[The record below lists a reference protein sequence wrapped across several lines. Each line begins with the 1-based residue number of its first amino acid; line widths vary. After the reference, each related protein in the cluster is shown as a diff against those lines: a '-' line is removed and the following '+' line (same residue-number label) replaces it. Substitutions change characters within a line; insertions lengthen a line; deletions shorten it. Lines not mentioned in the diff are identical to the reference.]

1 MPKRLFARLA
11 AVLLAFVPALVA
23 VGLVAHYFRADLT
36 AFCPAYDV
44 DQYMYVVE
52 ARTFA
57 VAGFSGGYYG
67 SGGQTARLL
76 RFGPHGAVHPLVYGG
91 LARLLGGWNDW
102 LVPALNMAFVALALL
117 CLGRKLSLGRLA
129 CLTAFLCLF
138 PQTLLY
144 LPLSYQEAFQYAV
157 ALLLALGLGGY
168 LLKAADGAASGR
180 DTVWALGLVFLAGLT
195 RPTWAVL
202 FPALLWARA
211 RPGWPGLARALAG
224 GGGLL
229 AATYA
234 AFSLFASPWHVA
246 SGPGMFQALARLDFG
261 PLLHQT
267 GGNLASLFNFR
278 DNAVNTLN
286 LLIIVGGT
294 GLVALVSCLGKAG
307 ARRYAVAAFHV
318 CNVLA
323 PLALY
328 VIVYNGTGYQ
338 LTRLLSAHFLLS
350 FAVFLLVAPPGSVRW
365 AAGPVLAACLGMLP
379 MSLKSFV
386 LFVRPAYDDYA
397 GYARQI
403 NALRQE
409 MASALLLSKDAP
421 SPWLRTLAIVS
432 GDEALP
438 SLAVPDFYGVQ
449 VYAPSSLE
457 TPLKAGF
464 VLLDAKA
471 HALAAKA
478 NALTHA
484 ADTSRGTLYRND
496 VAFGFAGK

>member
-1 MPKRLFARLA
+1 MPKRLLARLA
-11 AVLLAFVPALVA
+11 AVLLAFAPALVA
-23 VGLVAHYFRADLT
+23 MGLVAHYFHADLT

-57 VAGFSGGYYG
+57 AAGFSGGYYG
-67 SGGQTARLL
+67 SGGQTAKLL
-76 RFGPHGAVHPLVYGG
+76 RFGPHGAVHPLIYGG
-91 LARLLGGWNDW
+91 LAKLLGGWRDW
-102 LVPALNMAFVALALL
+102 LVPVLNMAFVTLALL
-117 CLGRKLSLGRLA
+117 GLGRKLSLGRFA
-129 CLTAFLCLF
+129 CLTAFFCLF

-168 LLKAADGAASGR
+168 LRRAAAGVASGR
-180 DTVWALGLVFLAGLT
+180 DMAWALGLVFLAALS

-202 FPALLWARA
+202 FPALLWVRA
-211 RPGWPGLARALAG
+211 KPGWGGLAISLAG

-229 AATYA
+229 AATYG

-246 SGPGMFQALARLDFG
+246 SGPSMLPALARLDFG
-261 PLLHQT
+261 PLLRQA
-267 GGNLASLFNFR
+267 GGNLASLLNFQ

-286 LLIIVGGT
+286 LLIIAGGA
-294 GLVALVSCLGKAG
+294 GLLAAVSCLGKP
-307 ARRYAVAAFHV
+307 RRYGLAAFHV
-318 CNVLA
+318 CNVVA

-350 FAVFLLVAPPGSVRW
+350 FAVFLLGAPAGAVRW
-365 AAGPVLAACLGMLP
+365 AVGPIFAACLGMLP

-386 LFVRPAYDDYA
+386 IFVRPAYDDYA

-403 NALRQE
+403 DALRRD
-409 MASALLLSKDAP
+409 MAPALLLSKDAP
-421 SPWLRTLAIVS
+421 SPWLRTLAVVS
-432 GDEALP
+432 GEETLP
-438 SLAVPDFYGVQ
+438 SLAVPDCYGVQ
-449 VYAPSSLE
+449 VYVASSLDA
-457 TPLKAGF
+457 PLRAGF

-478 NALTHA
+478 NALTHV
-484 ADTSRGTLYRND
+484 ADTAHGALYRND

>member
-1 MPKRLFARLA
+1 MPKRFFARLA
-11 AVLLAFVPALVA
+11 AVLLAFAPALIVM
-23 VGLVAHYFRADLT
+23 GLVAHYFHADLT

-57 VAGFSGGYYG
+57 AAGFSGGYYG

-76 RFGPHGAVHPLVYGG
+76 RFGPHGAVHALVYGG
-91 LARLLGGWNDW
+91 MARLLGGWDDW
-102 LVPALNMAFVALALL
+102 LVPALNMAFVSLALL
-117 CLGRKLSLGRLA
+117 CLGRRLSLGRLA
-129 CLTAFLCLF
+129 CLTAFFCLF

-157 ALLLALGLGGY
+157 ALLLALGLGDY
-168 LLKAADGAASGR
+168 LLKAAAGVASGR
-180 DTVWALGLVFLAGLT
+180 DMAWALGLVFLAGLS

-211 RPGWPGLARALAG
+211 RPGWPGLAISLAG

-246 SGPGMFQALARLDFG
+246 SGPGMLQALARLDFD
-261 PLLHQT
+261 PLLRQA
-267 GGNLASLFNFR
+267 GGNLTSLLNFQ

-307 ARRYAVAAFHV
+307 ARRYALAGFHV

-328 VIVYNGTGYQ
+328 VIAYNGTGYQ

-350 FAVFLLVAPPGSVRW
+350 FAVFLLVTPRGSVRW
-365 AAGPVLAACLGMLP
+365 AAGPIFAACLGMLP
-379 MSLKSFV
+379 ISLKIFV
-386 LFVRPAYDDYA
+386 IFARPAYDDYA

-403 NALRQE
+403 DALRQE
-409 MASALLLSKDAP
+409 MAPALLLSKDAP
-421 SPWLRTLAIVS
+421 SPWLRTLAVVS
-432 GDEALP
+432 GDEILP
-438 SLAVPDFYGVQ
+438 SLAVPDVYGVQ
-449 VYAPSSLE
+449 VYAASSLDA
-457 TPLKAGF
+457 PMHAGF
-464 VLLDAKA
+464 VLLDARA

-478 NALTHA
+478 NALTRV
-484 ADTSRGTLYRND
+484 ADTAHGALYRND

>member
-1 MPKRLFARLA
+1 MPKRLLARLA
-11 AVLLAFVPALVA
+11 AVLLAFAPALVA
-23 VGLVAHYFRADLT
+23 MGLVAHYFRADLT

-57 VAGFSGGYYG
+57 AAGFSGGYYG
-67 SGGQTARLL
+67 SGGQTAKLL

-91 LARLLGGWNDW
+91 MAKLLGGWSDW
-102 LVPALNMAFVALALL
+102 LVPVLNMAFVTLALL

-129 CLTAFLCLF
+129 CLTAFFCLF
-138 PQTLLY
+138 SQTLLY

-168 LLKAADGAASGR
+168 LRRAADGVASGR
-180 DTVWALGLVFLAGLT
+180 DMAWALGLVFLAGLA

-211 RPGWPGLARALAG
+211 RPGWPGLAWALVT

-229 AATYA
+229 AATYG
-234 AFSLFASPWHVA
+234 AFSLFASPWHIA
-246 SGPGMFQALARLDFG
+246 SGPGMLQALARLDFG
-261 PLLHQT
+261 PLLHQA
-267 GGNLASLFNFR
+267 GGNLASLLNFQ

-286 LLIIVGGT
+286 LLIIAGGT
-294 GLVALVSCLGKAG
+294 GLLATVSCLGKAG
-307 ARRYAVAAFHV
+307 TRRYALAGFHV
-318 CNVLA
+318 CNVFA
-323 PLALY
+323 PLAVY
-328 VIVYNGTGYQ
+328 VIAYNGTGYQ

-350 FAVFLLVAPPGSVRW
+350 FAVFLLVAPAGSVRW
-365 AAGPVLAACLGMLP
+365 AAGPIFAACLGMLP

-397 GYARQI
+397 GFARQI
-403 NALRQE
+403 DVLRRD
-409 MASALLLSKDAP
+409 MAPALLLSKDAP
-421 SPWLRTLAIVS
+421 SPWLRTLAVVS
-432 GDEALP
+432 GDETLP
-438 SLAVPDFYGVQ
+438 SLAVPDCYGVQ
-449 VYAPSSLE
+449 VYAASSLDA
-457 TPLKAGF
+457 PLQAGF

-478 NALTHA
+478 NALTHV
-484 ADTSRGTLYRND
+484 ADTAHGVLYRND

>member
-1 MPKRLFARLA
+1 MPKRLLARLA
-11 AVLLAFVPALVA
+11 AVLLAFAPALVA

-57 VAGFSGGYYG
+57 AAGFSGGYYG
-67 SGGQTARLL
+67 SGGQTAKLL
-76 RFGPHGAVHPLVYGG
+76 RFGPHGAGHALVYGG
-91 LARLLGGWNDW
+91 LARLLGGWSDW
-102 LVPALNMAFVALALL
+102 LVPVLNMAFVSLALL

-129 CLTAFLCLF
+129 CLTAFFCLF

-168 LLKAADGAASGR
+168 LRKAADGVASGR
-180 DTVWALGLVFLAGLT
+180 DMAWALGLVFLAGLS

-211 RPGWPGLARALAG
+211 RPGWPGLAISLAG

-229 AATYA
+229 AATYG

-246 SGPGMFQALARLDFG
+246 SGPGMFQALARLDFA
-261 PLLHQT
+261 PLLHQA
-267 GGNLASLFNFR
+267 GGNLASLLNFQ

-294 GLVALVSCLGKAG
+294 GLLAVVSCLAKP
-307 ARRYAVAAFHV
+307 RRYGQAAFHV
-318 CNVLA
+318 CNVFG

-328 VIVYNGTGYQ
+328 VVVYNGTGYQ

-350 FAVFLLVAPPGSVRW
+350 FAVFLLGAPAGAARL
-365 AAGPVLAACLGMLP
+365 AAGPILAACLGMLP

-386 LFVRPAYDDYA
+386 IFVRPAYDDYA
-397 GYARQI
+397 GYAGRI
-403 NALRQE
+403 DDLRRD
-409 MASALLLSKDAP
+409 MAPALLLSKDAP

-432 GDEALP
+432 GDEPVP

-449 VYAPSSLE
+449 VYAASSLD

-471 HALAAKA
+471 HALAAQA
-478 NALTHA
+478 NVLTHL
-484 ADTSRGTLYRND
+484 ADTAHGALYRND

>member
-1 MPKRLFARLA
+1 MQKRLLARLA

-23 VGLVAHYFRADLT
+23 MGLVAHYFQADLT

-57 VAGFSGGYYG
+57 AAGFSGGYYG
-67 SGGQTARLL
+67 SGGQTAKLL
-76 RFGPHGAVHPLVYGG
+76 RFGPHGAVHALVYGG
-91 LARLLGGWNDW
+91 LAKLLGGWRDW
-102 LVPALNMAFVALALL
+102 LVPVLNLAFVTLALL
-117 CLGRKLSLGRLA
+117 GLGRKLSLGRFA
-129 CLTAFLCLF
+129 CLTAFFCLF

-157 ALLLALGLGGY
+157 ALLLALGLSGY
-168 LLKAADGAASGR
+168 LLKAAAGAASGR
-180 DTVWALGLVFLAGLT
+180 DMAWALGLVFLAGLS

-211 RPGWPGLARALAG
+211 KPGWRGLAWSLAG

-229 AATYA
+229 AATYG

-246 SGPGMFQALARLDFG
+246 SGPGMLQALARLDFG
-261 PLLHQT
+261 PLLHQA
-267 GGNLASLFNFR
+267 GGNLASLLNFQ

-286 LLIIVGGT
+286 LLIIAGGT
-294 GLVALVSCLGKAG
+294 GLLAAVSCLGKP
-307 ARRYAVAAFHV
+307 RRFGLAAFHV
-318 CNVLA
+318 CNVFG

-328 VIVYNGTGYQ
+328 VVAYNGTGYQ

-350 FAVFLLVAPPGSVRW
+350 FAMFLLGAPAGAARW
-365 AAGPVLAACLGMLP
+365 AAGPILAACLGMLP

-386 LFVRPAYDDYA
+386 IFVRPAYDDYA
-397 GYARQI
+397 GYARRI
-403 NALRQE
+403 DALRRD
-409 MASALLLSKDAP
+409 MAPALLLSKDAP
-421 SPWLRTLAIVS
+421 SPWLRTLAVVS
-432 GDEALP
+432 GDETLP
-438 SLAVPDFYGVQ
+438 SLAAPDCYGVQ
-449 VYAPSSLE
+449 VYVPSSLDA
-457 TPLKAGF
+457 PLRAGF

-478 NALTHA
+478 NALTHV
-484 ADTSRGTLYRND
+484 ADTAHGALYRND